1 MSAFGQGNSFFSGG
15 GASGASGSGNP
26 SPFGAFGA
34 KPNAFG
40 STSTNTST
48 TPASGGLFGSGTN
61 STTAATTAAPAGGS
75 AFSLPKPAGSSTTTT
90 QPTSNFFS
98 QPASSSGTS
107 GGGLFGST
115 PKAAGDASV
124 TPKPSAFGAGFG
136 NTPAATTPTP
146 APTPAASGGGA
157 AANATPAPNMFGASL
172 FNKPAGATPAGTSP
186 LGAPPAG
193 TSTDSNALKPNLFG
207 SNLFGQTPASTSA
220 STASSSTPGAS
231 TSTAQPPAS
240 GSGLLNPG
248 LFGNTAT
255 GTSTTTSTSATA
267 AASSTA
273 TPAGGL
279 FGTKPAE
286 KKEGT
291 PAASAFSL
299 PGSKPD
305 EKKDTPAVSSFGL
318 STKPAEKEGNKPS
331 GLTPSAS
338 TAPVAVQP
346 PSMLKGKTIE
356 EIVNKWSTDL
366 ETHVREFNKFAGE
379 VAVWDRA
386 LIENGNNLAALYGHV
401 LAAEREQNEVNQS
414 LDHIEQQQRDLAA
427 TLDAYEKTA
436 QEIFGGQGANLRS
449 IDKGPADMERDKNYM
464 LATDLQTNLDDLSG
478 SLTEIIESV
487 NSLSLPSDSSSQD
500 PMSQI
505 AQILSSHLESL
516 QWIDGAVKEVD
527 TKVTEVEKKVR
538 ESGHGSS
545 LSGNT
550 NYKSRGFGLR

>member
-1 MSAFGQGNSFFSGG
+1 MSAFGQGSSFFSGG

-34 KPNAFG
+34 KPSAFG
-40 STSTNTST
+40 NTSTNTST
-48 TPASGGLFGSGTN
+48 TPASGSLFGGGNTN
-61 STTAATTAAPAGGS
+61 STTTAAATPAGGS
-75 AFSLPKPAGSSTTTT
+75 AFGLPKPVGNSTTMT
-90 QPTSNFFS
+90 QPTSSFFS
-98 QPASSSGTS
+98 QPAASSGTA

-115 PKAAGDASV
+115 PKPAGDAS
-124 TPKPSAFGAGFG
+124 TAPKPSAFASSFG
-136 NTPAATTPTP
+136 TTPAATTTTTTS
-146 APTPAASGGGA
+146 TPAASGGGA
-157 AANATPAPNMFGASL
+157 AANVTPASNIFGASAI
-172 FNKPAGATPAGTSP
+172 PAAASP

-193 TSTDSNALKPNLFG
+193 TSTDSNASKPNLFG
-207 SNLFGQTPASTSA
+207 NNLFGQTSA
-220 STASSSTPGAS
+220 STGASAASSSTPGAS
-231 TSTAQPPAS
+231 TSTAQPAAS

-248 LFGNTAT
+248 LFGNTAA
-255 GTSTTTSTSATA
+255 GTSTTASTSTP

-273 TPAGGL
+273 TPSGGL

-291 PAASAFSL
+291 PVSAFSL
-299 PGSKPD
+299 PGSKPE
-305 EKKDTPAVSSFGL
+305 EKKDTPAASSFGL
-318 STKPAEKEGNKPS
+318 GAKPAEKEGDKPS
-331 GLTPSAS
+331 GLTPSTS

-478 SLTEIIESV
+478 SLTQIIESV

-500 PMSQI
+500 PMTQI

-545 LSGNT
+545 LNGNT

>member
-1 MSAFGQGNSFFSGG
+1 MSAFGQGNNFFAGG
-15 GASGASGSGNP
+15 GAPAASGSGTP
-26 SPFGAFGA
+26 SSFGAT

-40 STSTNTST
+40 GASTNAST
-48 TPASGGLFGSGTN
+48 APASGSLFGSGSTN
-61 STTAATTAAPAGGS
+61 TTTTAPAGGS
-75 AFSLPKPAGSSTTTT
+75 AFSLPQSAGSSTTAT
-90 QPTSNFFS
+90 QPTSTFFS
-98 QPASSSGTS
+98 QPAASSGTA

-115 PKAAGDASV
+115 PKPAGDTSAA
-124 TPKPSAFGAGFG
+124 PKLSAFGGGGAGLFG
-136 NTPAATTPTP
+136 NNTSAATTASAP
-146 APTPAASGGGA
+146 ATSGGGPA
-157 AANATPAPNMFGASL
+157 PSATPTPNAFGASL
-172 FNKPAGATPAGTSP
+172 FNKPAGTASAASAATSP
-186 LGAPPAG
+186 LVPPPAG
-193 TSTDSNALKPNLFG
+193 TFTDSNAPKPNLFG
-207 SNLFGQTPASTSA
+207 NSLFGQTPAPTNASA
-220 STASSSTPGAS
+220 ASSSTPGAS
-231 TSTAQPPAS
+231 TSTTQPTAS
-240 GSGLLNPG
+240 GSGLLKPG

-255 GTSTTTSTSATA
+255 ATSTTASTSTPASASATT
-267 AASSTA
+267 S
-273 TPAGGL
+273 AGGL
-279 FGTKPAE
+279 FGAKPAD
-286 KKEGT
+286 KKEGA

-305 EKKDTPAVSSFGL
+305 EKKDVPAASSFGL
-318 STKPAEKEGNKPS
+318 GAKPAEKECDKPS
-331 GLTPSAS
+331 GLTPSTS
-338 TAPVAVQP
+338 TAPVAVEP
-346 PSMLKGKTIE
+346 PSMLRGKTIE

-478 SLTEIIESV
+478 SLTQIIESV
-487 NSLSLPSDSSSQD
+487 NSLSLPSDNSSQD
-500 PMSQI
+500 PMTQI
-505 AQILSSHLESL
+505 TQILSSHLESL
-516 QWIDGAVKEVD
+516 QWIDNAVKEVD

-545 LSGNT
+545 LNSNT
-550 NYKSRGFGLR
+550 NYKSRGFSLR

>member
-1 MSAFGQGNSFFSGG
+1 MSAFGQGNSFFAGG
-15 GASGASGSGNP
+15 GASGGTTSGAP
-26 SPFGAFGA
+26 SPFGAYAA
-34 KPNAFG
+34 KPNAFAAA
-40 STSTNTST
+40 STNTST

-61 STTAATTAAPAGGS
+61 STSTTTAAPAGGS
-75 AFSLPKPAGSSTTTT
+75 AFGLPKPAGSTTAA
-90 QPTSNFFS
+90 QPTSSFFS
-98 QPASSSGTS
+98 QPAASSGTA

-115 PKAAGDASV
+115 PKPAGDASAA
-124 TPKPSAFGAGFG
+124 PKTSAFGGAFS
-136 NTPAATTPTP
+136 NTPAAAP
-146 APTPAASGGGA
+146 ASTPAASGGGA
-157 AANATPAPNMFGASL
+157 PASATPASNLFGGTSF
-172 FNKPAGATPAGTSP
+172 FNKPATPAAASP
-186 LGAPPAG
+186 LGVPPAG
-193 TSTDSNALKPNLFG
+193 ASTDTNAPKPNLFG
-207 SNLFGQTPASTSA
+207 NSLFGQTPASTGASA
-220 STASSSTPGAS
+220 ASSSTPGPSA
-231 TSTAQPPAS
+231 STAQPAAS

-255 GTSTTTSTSATA
+255 GSSTTASTSTPAAT
-267 AASSTA
+267 SSTA
-273 TPAGGL
+273 APTGGL
-279 FGTKPAE
+279 FGTQPAE
-286 KKEGT
+286 KKEGA
-291 PAASAFSL
+291 PAVSAFGL

-305 EKKDTPAVSSFGL
+305 EKDSPAASSFGL
-318 STKPAEKEGNKPS
+318 GTKPAEKEGDKPS
-331 GLTPSAS
+331 GITPSTS

-478 SLTEIIESV
+478 SLTQIIESV

-500 PMSQI
+500 PMTQI

-545 LSGNT
+545 LHGST
-550 NYKSRGFGLR
+550 NHKSRGFGLR

>member
-1 MSAFGQGNSFFSGG
+1 MSTFGQGGFFPGG
-15 GASGASGSGNP
+15 SGASGP
-26 SPFGAFGA
+26 TTTGAANAFAAYAA
-34 KPNAFG
+34 KPNAFAAA
-40 STSTNTST
+40 STNAANT
-48 TPASGGLFGSGTN
+48 TPASGGLFGSGMN
-61 STTAATTAAPAGGS
+61 STSTTTAAPAGVS
-75 AFSLPKPAGSSTTTT
+75 AYGQPRPAGSTTTM
-90 QPTSNFFS
+90 QPTSSFFS
-98 QPASSSGTS
+98 QPAASSGTT
-107 GGGLFGST
+107 GGGLFGSV
-115 PKAAGDASV
+115 PKPAGDASAV
-124 TPKPSAFGAGFG
+124 PKPNAFTGAFS
-136 NTPAATTPTP
+136 NTPAAVPASTP
-146 APTPAASGGGA
+146 ASGSGTAASITPASNLFGG
-157 AANATPAPNMFGASL
+157 TSF
-172 FNKPAGATPAGTSP
+172 FNKPAAPAATSP
-186 LGAPPAG
+186 LGVPPAG
-193 TSTDSNALKPNLFG
+193 ASTDTNVPKPNLFG
-207 SNLFGQTPASTSA
+207 NSLFGQTPASSGGPAASPSTTS
-220 STASSSTPGAS
+220 AS
-231 TSTAQPPAS
+231 TSTAQPAAS
-240 GSGLLNPG
+240 GSSLLNPG

-255 GTSTTTSTSATA
+255 GSSTTASTSTP
-267 AASSTA
+267 AASSSTA
-273 TPAGGL
+273 APTGSL
-279 FGTKPAE
+279 FGTQPAE
-286 KKEGT
+286 KKEGA
-291 PAASAFSL
+291 PAASAFGL

-305 EKKDTPAVSSFGL
+305 EKKDSPAASSFGL
-318 STKPAEKEGNKPS
+318 GTKPAEKEGDKPS
-331 GLTPSAS
+331 GITPSTS

-478 SLTEIIESV
+478 SLTQIIESV
-487 NSLSLPSDSSSQD
+487 NSLSLPSDSTSQD
-500 PMSQI
+500 PMTQI

-545 LSGNT
+545 LHGST
-550 NYKSRGFGLR
+550 NHKSRGFGLR

>member
-1 MSAFGQGNSFFSGG
+1 MSAFGQGNSFFAGG
-15 GASGASGSGNP
+15 SGASGPTTTGAP
-26 SPFGAFGA
+26 SPFGAYAA
-34 KPNAFG
+34 KPNAFATA
-40 STSTNTST
+40 SANAANK

-61 STTAATTAAPAGGS
+61 STSTTTAGVS
-75 AFSLPKPAGSSTTTT
+75 AFGQPKPVGNTATT
-90 QPTSNFFS
+90 QPTSSFFS
-98 QPASSSGTS
+98 QPAASSGTT
-107 GGGLFGST
+107 GGGLFGSV
-115 PKAAGDASV
+115 PKPAGDAS
-124 TPKPSAFGAGFG
+124 TAPRPSAFAGAFS
-136 NTPAATTPTP
+136 NTPAAMP
-146 APTPAASGGGA
+146 ASGSGTTA
-157 AANATPAPNMFGASL
+157 SATPASNLFGGTSF
-172 FNKPAGATPAGTSP
+172 FNKPTAPAAASP
-186 LGAPPAG
+186 LGVPPTGA
-193 TSTDSNALKPNLFG
+193 STDTNAPKPNLFG
-207 SNLFGQTPASTSA
+207 NSLFGQTPSTSG

-231 TSTAQPPAS
+231 TSTAQPAAS

-248 LFGNTAT
+248 LFGTTAT
-255 GTSTTTSTSATA
+255 GSSTTASTSTP
-267 AASSTA
+267 AASSSTA
-273 TPAGGL
+273 SPTGGL
-279 FGTKPAE
+279 FGTQPAE
-286 KKEGT
+286 KKEGA
-291 PAASAFSL
+291 PAASAFGL

-305 EKKDTPAVSSFGL
+305 EKKDSPAASSFGL
-318 STKPAEKEGNKPS
+318 GAKPAEKEGDKPS
-331 GLTPSAS
+331 GITPSTS
-338 TAPVAVQP
+338 SAPVAVQP

-436 QEIFGGQGANLRS
+436 QEIFGGQGANFRS

-478 SLTEIIESV
+478 SLTQIIESV
-487 NSLSLPSDSSSQD
+487 NSLSLPSDSTSQD
-500 PMSQI
+500 PMTQI

-545 LSGNT
+545 LHGST
-550 NYKSRGFGLR
+550 NHKSRGFGLR

>member
-1 MSAFGQGNSFFSGG
+1 MSAFGQGNSFFAGG
-15 GASGASGSGNP
+15 GASGATSSGTP
-26 SPFGAFGA
+26 SPFGAYAA
-34 KPNAFG
+34 KPNAFAAA
-40 STSTNTST
+40 STNTSA

-61 STTAATTAAPAGGS
+61 PTSNTTAAPTGGS
-75 AFSLPKPAGSSTTTT
+75 AFGLPKPAGSTTTT
-90 QPTSNFFS
+90 QPTSSFFS
-98 QPASSSGTS
+98 QPGASGGTA

-115 PKAAGDASV
+115 LKPAGDASAA
-124 TPKPSAFGAGFG
+124 PKPSAFGGAFS
-136 NTPAATTPTP
+136 NTPAATP
-146 APTPAASGGGA
+146 ASAPAASGGGA
-157 AANATPAPNMFGASL
+157 AASATPASNLFGGTSL
-172 FNKPAGATPAGTSP
+172 FNKPAIPAAASP
-186 LGAPPAG
+186 LGVPPAG
-193 TSTDSNALKPNLFG
+193 ASADTNAPKPNLFG
-207 SNLFGQTPASTSA
+207 NNLFGQTPASNSGSA
-220 STASSSTPGAS
+220 ASSSTPGAS
-231 TSTAQPPAS
+231 TSTAQPARS
-240 GSGLLNPG
+240 GSGLPNPG

-255 GTSTTTSTSATA
+255 GSSTTASTSTPAAT
-267 AASSTA
+267 SSTA
-273 TPAGGL
+273 APAGGL
-279 FGTKPAE
+279 FGPQPAE
-286 KKEGT
+286 KKEGA
-291 PAASAFSL
+291 PAVSAFGL

-305 EKKDTPAVSSFGL
+305 EKKDSPAASSFGL
-318 STKPAEKEGNKPS
+318 GTKPAEKEGDKPS
-331 GLTPSAS
+331 GITPSTS

-478 SLTEIIESV
+478 SLTQIIESV

-500 PMSQI
+500 PMAQI

-545 LSGNT
+545 LHSST
-550 NYKSRGFGLR
+550 NHKSRGFGLR

>member
-1 MSAFGQGNSFFSGG
+1 MSAFGQGSGFLAG
-15 GASGASGSGNP
+15 GAGASTTTGAP
-26 SPFGAFGA
+26 SPFGAYAA
-34 KPNAFG
+34 KPNAFAAA
-40 STSTNTST
+40 STNAANT
-48 TPASGGLFGSGTN
+48 TPVSGGLFGSGTN
-61 STTAATTAAPAGGS
+61 STSTTTAAPAGVS
-75 AFSLPKPAGSSTTTT
+75 AFGQPRPAGITAAT
-90 QPTSNFFS
+90 QPTSSFFS
-98 QPASSSGTS
+98 QPAASSGTT
-107 GGGLFGST
+107 GGGLFGSV
-115 PKAAGDASV
+115 PKPAGDASAA
-124 TPKPSAFGAGFG
+124 PKPNAFAGAFS
-136 NTPAATTPTP
+136 NTPAAV
-146 APTPAASGGGA
+146 PAASGSGTA
-157 AANATPAPNMFGASL
+157 ASATPASNLFGGTS
-172 FNKPAGATPAGTSP
+172 FFSKPAAPAATSP
-186 LGAPPAG
+186 LGVPPAG
-193 TSTDSNALKPNLFG
+193 TSTDTNVPKPNLFG
-207 SNLFGQTPASTSA
+207 NSLFGQTPASTSGSA
-220 STASSSTPGAS
+220 AASSTPGAS
-231 TSTAQPPAS
+231 TSTGQPAAS
-240 GSGLLNPG
+240 GSSLLNPG

-255 GTSTTTSTSATA
+255 GSSTTASTSTP
-267 AASSTA
+267 AASSSTA
-273 TPAGGL
+273 APTGGL
-279 FGTKPAE
+279 FGTQPAE
-286 KKEGT
+286 KKEGAPT
-291 PAASAFSL
+291 ASAFGL

-305 EKKDTPAVSSFGL
+305 EKKDSPAASSFGL
-318 STKPAEKEGNKPS
+318 GTKPAEKEGDKPS
-331 GLTPSAS
+331 GITPSTS

-478 SLTEIIESV
+478 SLTQIIESV
-487 NSLSLPSDSSSQD
+487 NSLSLPSDSTSQD
-500 PMSQI
+500 PMTQI

-545 LSGNT
+545 LHGST
-550 NYKSRGFGLR
+550 NHKSRGFGLR

>member
-1 MSAFGQGNSFFSGG
+1 MSAFGQGNSFFAGGG
-15 GASGASGSGNP
+15 GAPGATTTGAP
-26 SPFGAFGA
+26 SPFGAYAA
-34 KPNAFG
+34 KPNAFAAA
-40 STSTNTST
+40 STNASNT

-61 STTAATTAAPAGGS
+61 STSTTTAVPAGLS
-75 AFSLPKPAGSSTTTT
+75 AFGQTKPAGSTTTT
-90 QPTSNFFS
+90 QPTSSFFS
-98 QPASSSGTS
+98 QPAASSATA

-115 PKAAGDASV
+115 PKPAGDAS
-124 TPKPSAFGAGFG
+124 TAPKPNAFAGTFA
-136 NTPAATTPTP
+136 NTPVAP
-146 APTPAASGGGA
+146 ASTPAASGSGSTA
-157 AANATPAPNMFGASL
+157 SATPAPNLFGGTSF
-172 FNKPAGATPAGTSP
+172 FNKPATPAATSP
-186 LGAPPAG
+186 LGVPPAG
-193 TSTDSNALKPNLFG
+193 ASTDTNAPKPNLFG
-207 SNLFGQTPASTSA
+207 NSLFGQTPASTSGSA
-220 STASSSTPGAS
+220 ASSSTPGAS
-231 TSTAQPPAS
+231 TSTAQPATS
-240 GSGLLNPG
+240 GSSLLNPG

-255 GTSTTTSTSATA
+255 GSSTTASTSTP
-267 AASSTA
+267 AASSSAAAPT
-273 TPAGGL
+273 GGL
-279 FGTKPAE
+279 FGTQPAE
-286 KKEGT
+286 KKEGA
-291 PAASAFSL
+291 PAASAFGL

-305 EKKDTPAVSSFGL
+305 EKKDSPAASSFGL
-318 STKPAEKEGNKPS
+318 GTKPTEGDKPS
-331 GLTPSAS
+331 GISPSAS

-346 PSMLKGKTIE
+346 PSMLRGKTIE

-401 LAAEREQNEVNQS
+401 LAAEREQSEVNQS

-449 IDKGPADMERDKNYM
+449 IDKGPADTERDKNYM

-478 SLTEIIESV
+478 SLTQIIESV

-500 PMSQI
+500 PMTQI

-545 LSGNT
+545 LHGST
-550 NYKSRGFGLR
+550 NHKSRGFGLR